1 MASSKRKSNNNRFE
15 RNNFDK
21 KVDQFL
27 EVGKQF
33 VDGVSGTRPGTRKK
47 SSFSELSSRNVRNV
61 GNWVSDK
68 IDFLFEDDDAD
79 WEDDSL
85 GRTNQG
91 FKSSS
96 MEREYQDDCGSK
108 KKRPLESISLRLNY
122 SIRKDQKRLGP
133 SEEMQSEESSWAD
146 DSFYQINKWQRS
158 SNEIKEINSNRQS
171 NQKRGSKTRNFPRS
185 RRSRA

>member
-68 IDFLFEDDDAD
+68 IDLLFEDDYAD
-79 WEDDSL
+79 WEDDTL
-85 GRTNQG
+85 GRGNQE
-91 FKSSS
+91 FESSS
-96 MEREYQDDCGSK
+96 MEREYQDDCELN

-133 SEEMQSEESSWAD
+133 SEMQSEETSWAD

-158 SNEIKEINSNRQS
+158 PNEIKEINSNRQS
-171 NQKRGSKTRNFPRS
+171 NQKRVSKTRNFPRS